1 MSRSLLGAFS
11 EPRLQALAETP
22 TLYEDLAQSLAP
34 SVWELDDIKKGILLQ
49 LFGASHKVIDKESS
63 GGSARKRG
71 DVNVLLVGDPGTAK
85 SQLLQYVHKARG
97 ARQAATRRCASPE
110 PCGARP

>member
-11 EPRLQALAETP
+11 EPRPQALAETP

-85 SQLLQYVHKARG
+85 SQLLQL
-97 ARQAATRRCASPE
+97 
-110 PCGARP
+110 